1 MLLRQKHKEL
11 IAKIVT
17 VAIVAFS
24 VMSAN
29 LSGALAAQ
37 PTLMKDVMSDL
48 TTSATA
54 ITHVVTM
61 TLPGGGITPGTTGTL
76 VITWPGFSAMSG
88 TPAITCGTGTAT
100 SLFSSGN
107 VLTITSGGT
116 ACSGTLSIASFTGT
130 NPAGAGSVVV
140 TVVTGV
146 GTGGI
151 SGSFAVTLVTSDQ
164 VAVTASI
171 DPSITF
177 NVGAQAS
184 GTACAGSF
192 AGNGGTVALGTLTTG
207 AVATSDTSVSNIC
220 TRLTTN
226 AGSGAVVTVKS
237 LNAALKST
245 AYPSDTIA
253 SSTATLVAGTS
264 GYGICVGS
272 SGAGSET
279 GKDATTP
286 LGATPTATAPFASTC
301 TTAAHNVGGLT
312 TGAQSIW
319 SVSGAVQNG
328 YFKLYMKAAI
338 SGTVP
343 AHTDYADTLT
353 FVATGTF

>member
-1 MLLRQKHKEL
+1 MLLRQKQKE
-11 IAKIVT
+11 T
-17 VAIVAFS
+17 VAKLVTIALVAFS
-24 VMSAN
+24 VMSFN
-29 LSGALAAQ
+29 LSAALAAP

-48 TTSATA
+48 TASASGVS
-54 ITHVVTM
+54 HLVTM
-61 TLPGGGITPGTTGTL
+61 TLPGSGITPGTTGTL

-88 TPAITCGTGTAT
+88 TPAITCGTGSAT
-100 SLFSSGN
+100 SLFSGGN

-130 NPAGAGSVVV
+130 SPAAGTVVV
-140 TVVTGV
+140 TVVTGA

-151 SGSFAVTLVTSDQ
+151 SGSFAVVLVSADQ

-177 NVGAQAS
+177 NVGAQSS

-192 AGNGGTVALGTLTTG
+192 AGNGGTVALGVLTTG

-237 LNAALKST
+237 LNAALQST
-245 AYPSDTIA
+245 STPADTIA
-253 SSTATLVAGTS
+253 SGTATLTAGTS
-264 GYGICVGS
+264 GYGVCVGS
-272 SGAGSET
+272 GGGASET
-279 GKDATTP
+279 GKDTTTP
-286 LGATPTATAPFASTC
+286 AGATPTATAPFASAC
-301 TTAAHNVGGLT
+301 TTAAHNVGALT

-319 SVSGAVQNG
+319 SVSAAVQNG
-328 YFKLYMKAAI
+328 YFKIYVKAAI

-343 AHTDYADTLT
+343 AHADYADTLT